1 MNNAKF
7 VKSLGLVDDIRAQDI
22 PYLKE
27 LIKLFFGHVA
37 PANLHI
43 RKAASTS
50 FPYFTTDNQYKK
62 LATLKC
68 LKNIDDF
75 LAAMGGNEAELKRGL
90 NDYHSLHVYAIH
102 ERQQP
107 NAVYEKDGSF
117 HTKDR
122 VAPTEEESRNG
133 EAASMHANFDVFDQN
148 NNPIE
153 GHFAM
158 RRRPVFGYSGVINY
172 VMTAIMGC
180 VREVYSHRF
189 SFTYKTRGWEDKE
202 DRIQRF
208 KYVIGSD
215 VKNMDTTLPR
225 WFFDF
230 LLEEL
235 SQYWAEPLI
244 KVLRRML
251 FATFVAPAPWRRTP
265 DTYDPVFGP
274 DPLKPGADLSV
285 GLPSGIFIN
294 PDIGKLWM
302 TFVYVIL
309 FRDAGAIHSPSE
321 LEPFLRGLNSDH
333 ALLDMS
339 DDATLMTNSPTV
351 RDKLMAAKSPYAVLE
366 PETPVIFL
374 GDVFTE
380 EGGRKKAYP
389 NPLTYVVNALARED
403 SIDRLDPISYAEGVL
418 ARYQQ
423 YSRTPI
429 FRDLNQIYEEE
440 VRNHLGV
447 NPYLIARAVARRQK
461 FNELDAMVLANPHYL
476 HYRVDPSEV
485 SADVLDELV
494 ATIPS
499 EDFFNDIRHL
509 FKVPTV
515 PLEDLA

>member
-1 MNNAKF
+1 
-7 VKSLGLVDDIRAQDI
+7 
-22 PYLKE
+22 
-27 LIKLFFGHVA
+27 
-37 PANLHI
+37 
-43 RKAASTS
+43 
-50 FPYFTTDNQYKK
+50 
-62 LATLKC
+62 
-68 LKNIDDF
+68 
-75 LAAMGGNEAELKRGL
+75 
-90 NDYHSLHVYAIH
+90 
-102 ERQQP
+102 
-107 NAVYEKDGSF
+107 
-117 HTKDR
+117 
-122 VAPTEEESRNG
+122 
-133 EAASMHANFDVFDQN
+133 
-148 NNPIE
+148 
-153 GHFAM
+153 
-158 RRRPVFGYSGVINY
+158 
-172 VMTAIMGC
+172 
-180 VREVYSHRF
+180 
-189 SFTYKTRGWEDKE
+189 
-202 DRIQRF
+202 
-208 KYVIGSD
+208 
-215 VKNMDTTLPR
+215 
-225 WFFDF
+225 
-230 LLEEL
+230 
-235 SQYWAEPLI
+235 
-244 KVLRRML
+244 ML

-461 FNELDAMVLANPHYL
+461 FNELDAMVLATPHYL
-476 HYRVDPSEV
+476 PYRVDPSEV